1 MPNDCDH
8 LLFNAVIIESELEL
22 DGVEDAVEEVVDTVV
37 DEDELISPELDDVE
51 DVVEEVVDTVEDEDE
66 LVWSEVELREVDA
79 LDKDKE
85 ELIELGSVAHPN
97 NIKSEMER
105 NKV

>member
-22 DGVEDAVEEVVDTVV
+22 DGVEDA
-37 DEDELISPELDDVE
+37 
-51 DVVEEVVDTVEDEDE
+51 VEEVVDTVEDEDE

-97 NIKSEMER
+97 NNKSEMER